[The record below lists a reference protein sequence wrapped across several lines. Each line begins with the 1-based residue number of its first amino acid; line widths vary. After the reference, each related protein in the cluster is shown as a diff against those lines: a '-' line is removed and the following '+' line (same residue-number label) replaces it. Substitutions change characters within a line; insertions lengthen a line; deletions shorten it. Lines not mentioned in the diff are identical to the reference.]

1 MVTMRHRRT
10 SLSLVALVGTVLASI
25 VVSTASPAMAADDP
39 LKPLLT
45 QRLHNP
51 KLGRDVAL
59 VVIDAAS
66 GAVLASHKAKAM
78 QLPASNMK
86 LVTAVTALTA
96 LGSDKRFITKVRA
109 GASPTDVIVQGGGD
123 SLLSTS
129 DLKDLA
135 AQTAKQLT
143 GVISAGSPVVVHVD
157 DTLFAPASDGPGWTA
172 EYVPSVVASVSAL
185 ARINDYTAN
194 PAGLAAKVFADAL
207 TASGISATVGAPMK
221 ATDAAATL
229 AQSAGHTVVQA
240 VTRMLS
246 VSENNIAEVLFRH
259 VAMASGQP
267 PTWEGGRAA
276 AQQVLNGIGL
286 DASGQVFADG
296 SGLSRA
302 DRLSPVFLASLVR
315 HIRVTNPAPYAPMF
329 ADGAMPLSGQTGTLA
344 AVYGRYT
351 TKQSKC
357 AAGAIR
363 AKTGTL
369 FDTIGL
375 SGIAQSAT
383 GERIFSILVN
393 NRPQKFTELAT
404 RQAVDGLAA
413 TITGCWGP
421 RAGR

>member
-96 LGSDKRFITKVRA
+96 LGGDTRFTTRVRG
-109 GASPTDVIVQGGGD
+109 GATSADVILQGGGD
-123 SLLSTS
+123 PLLSNVE
-129 DLKDLA
+129 LKDLA
-135 AQTAKQLT
+135 TQ
-143 GVISAGSPVVVHVD
+143 SAAHLPAGQPVVVHVD

-172 EYVPSVVASVSAL
+172 TYVPSVVAPVSSL
-185 ARINDYTAN
+185 ARINDYKAN
-194 PAGLAAKVFADAL
+194 PAAVSAKVFVDDL
-207 TASGISATVGAPMK
+207 TAVGIPATLGTAVK
-221 ATDAAATL
+221 ADDAAATL
-229 AQSAGHTVVQA
+229 AQTAGHTVTQA

-246 VSENNIAEVLFRH
+246 VSENNIAEVLFRQ
-259 VAMASGQP
+259 VAKTQGQP
-267 PTWEGGRAA
+267 TTWDGGRAA
-276 AQQVLNGIGL
+276 AMQVLTRLGFSTDGL
-286 DASGQVFADG
+286 VLADG
-296 SGLSRA
+296 SGVSRE
-302 DRLSPVFLASLVR
+302 DRLSPAFLAELVR
-315 HIRVTNPAPYAPMF
+315 YIRVTNPAPYAPMF